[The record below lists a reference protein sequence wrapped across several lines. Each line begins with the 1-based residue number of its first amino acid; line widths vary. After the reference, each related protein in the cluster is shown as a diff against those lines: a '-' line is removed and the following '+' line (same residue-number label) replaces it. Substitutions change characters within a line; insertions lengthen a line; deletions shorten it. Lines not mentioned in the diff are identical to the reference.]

1 MKKIDCIIMF
11 CLMVVVSSTIYAQ
24 KTDNEPKVGISAL
37 VSSIIEGSQLDIV
50 VPIWA
55 GSKFVVA
62 PSIYVLSIQD
72 AGSDIGV
79 GILLRNYFRKSKVAP
94 FICGRVGLY
103 INAPKDDDSAT
114 DFLYGIGIGSEYF
127 IDKNLS
133 LGFEAQV
140 NATTSDENS
149 SRFGNPGK
157 TNINTATAGFV
168 TIYF

>member
-1 MKKIDCIIMF
+1 MKKINCMTVFFLLIVMS
-11 CLMVVVSSTIYAQ
+11 CTIYAQ

-37 VSSIIEGSQLDIV
+37 VSSIVEGNQLDIV

-55 GSKFVVA
+55 NPRFVLA
-62 PSIYVLSIQD
+62 PSLYVFSVQD

-79 GILLRNYFRKSKVAP
+79 GFLLRNYFRKSKVAP

-103 INAPKDDDSAT
+103 INSPKDGDSAT

-127 IDKNLS
+127 IDKNFS
-133 LGFEAQV
+133 IGFEAQV